1 MSEAPLPLAGV
12 RVLDLSRVLA
22 GPYCTLTLA
31 DMGADVI
38 KIENPDGGDDSRGFT
53 PMHPK
58 DKSQSLYFLNVN
70 RNKRSVALDL
80 KAPAAKAAF
89 LKLLESADV
98 VVENY
103 RTGVMERLGLG
114 YETLKARRPS
124 LIYCAISG
132 YGRSGPNVEVPGYD
146 PIAQAESGL
155 MSLIGE
161 PDHPP
166 VRTGPSI
173 VDMVT
178 GLFASQAITAALRH
192 AALTGEGRFIEATL
206 HETALNMLLNFSG
219 AYLQTG
225 LNPTRSGNTNQ
236 VVQPA
241 ALFEAADGPL
251 VLAVTNDRQFQN
263 LCREILG
270 RPELADDPRFKT
282 NGARVANGAAL
293 REILGQAFKARPRAA
308 LIEQLREAGV
318 ATGAVATVAEAL
330 NTDLVA
336 ARGSIGSY
344 SHPTLGAYRAVKG
357 PARLHD
363 TTAAEPNGAPL
374 LGQHTREILS
384 TLGGLDATA
393 IAALERSGAVKCW
406 QQ

>member
-1 MSEAPLPLAGV
+1 MSEIPLPLSGV

-53 PMHPK
+53 PMHPQ

-89 LKLLESADV
+89 LKLLASADV
-98 VVENY
+98 LVENY

-114 YETLKARRPS
+114 YDVIKAARPS
-124 LIYCAISG
+124 LVFCSISG
-132 YGRSGPNVEVPGYD
+132 YGRHGPNIEVPGYD

-161 PDHPP
+161 PQHPP

-192 AALTGEGRFIEATL
+192 SALTGEGRFIEATL

-219 AYLQTG
+219 SFLQTG
-225 LNPTRSGNTNQ
+225 IDPIRSGNTNQ

-251 VLAVTNDRQFQN
+251 VLAVTNDRQFQS

-270 RPELADDPRFKT
+270 RPDMAEDPRFKT
-282 NGARVANGAAL
+282 NGDRVTHSNEL
-293 REILGQAFKARPRAA
+293 REILSTAFKSRARAE

-318 ATGAVATVAEAL
+318 ATGAVATVGEAL
-330 NTDLVA
+330 TTDLVT
-336 ARGSIGSY
+336 ARGSIGTY
-344 SHPTLGAYRAVKG
+344 SHPTVGSYRALRG

-363 TTAAEPNGAPL
+363 TATPGSKGAPL
-374 LGQHTREILS
+374 LGEHTREVLS
-384 TLGGLDATA
+384 SLAGLDEAA
-393 IAALERSGAVKCW
+393 IDALVKSGAASAP
-406 QQ
+406 

>member
-1 MSEAPLPLAGV
+1 MSLALPLAGV

-38 KIENPDGGDDSRGFT
+38 KIENPDGGDDSRSFS
-53 PMHPK
+53 PHFHAH
-58 DKSQSLYFLNVN
+58 SVYFLTFN

-80 KAPAAKAAF
+80 KAQAGKEVF
-89 LKLLESADV
+89 LKLVEEADV
-98 VVENY
+98 VVENF

-114 YETLKARRPS
+114 FEALKARRAS

-166 VRTGPSI
+166 VRTGPSL

-178 GLFASQAITAALRH
+178 GLFASQAIAAALRD
-192 AALTGEGRFIEATL
+192 AAITGQGRFIEATL
-206 HETALNMLLNFSG
+206 HETALNMLLNFAG
-219 AYLQTG
+219 VNLLTG
-225 LNPTRSGNTNQ
+225 VNQTRSGNTNQ

-241 ALFEAADGPL
+241 ALFDASDGPF

-263 LCREILG
+263 LCTQVLG
-270 RPELADDPRFKT
+270 RPDMAADARYK
-282 NGARVANGAAL
+282 NNAARVTNGAAL
-293 REILGQAFKARPRAA
+293 RAELAAAFKSKRRAE
-308 LIEQLREAGV
+308 LIDQLRNAGV
-318 ATGAVATVAEAL
+318 ATGAVATVEEAMNSSLVKSRVAVAEVDHS
-330 NTDLVA
+330 DLGTY
-336 ARGSIGSY
+336 R
-344 SHPTLGAYRAVKG
+344 TLRTPV
-357 PARLHD
+357 RLHG
-363 TTAAEPNGAPL
+363 TEPPSSRGAAL
-374 LGQHTREILS
+374 LGEHTREVLS
-384 TLGGLDATA
+384 SLASLDEAT
-393 IAALERSGAVKCW
+393 IGALEEAGTIKCSAA
-406 QQ
+406 

>member
-1 MSEAPLPLAGV
+1 MSLDLPLKGV

-31 DMGADVI
+31 DLGADVI
-38 KIENPDGGDDSRGFT
+38 KIENPAGGDEARGFQ
-53 PMHPK
+53 PMHPQ
-58 DKSQSLYFLNVN
+58 DRTQSVYFLNIN

-80 KAPAAKAAF
+80 KDAGAKAAF
-89 LKLLESADV
+89 LKLVEKADV

-124 LIYCAISG
+124 LVYCAISG
-132 YGRSGPNVEVPGYD
+132 YGRNGPNVEVPGYD
-146 PIAQAESGL
+146 PIAQAESGF

-161 PDHPP
+161 PEHPP

-206 HETALNMLLNFSG
+206 QESALNMLLNFG
-219 AYLQTG
+219 AMHLMMG
-225 LNPTRSGNTNQ
+225 ANPTRSGNTNQ

-241 ALFEAADGPL
+241 ALFEAADGPF
-251 VLAVTNDRQFQN
+251 VLAITNDRQFRS
-263 LCREILG
+263 LAREILM
-270 RPELADDPRFKT
+270 RPELAEDARFET
-282 NGARVANGAAL
+282 NGARVANGAELRAL
-293 REILGQAFKARPRAA
+293 LAEAFKSQPRAM
-308 LIEQLREAGV
+308 LIERLREAGV

-330 NTDLVA
+330 SSELVA
-336 ARGSIGSY
+336 ARGAVGTY
-344 SHPTLGAYRAVKG
+344 QHATLASYRAVKG

-363 TTAAEPNGAPL
+363 TAALPPNGAPL
-374 LGQHTREILS
+374 LGQHTREV
-384 TLGGLDATA
+384 LGELAGLDGAA
-393 IAALERSGAVKCW
+393 IGALLQSGAARCLER
-406 QQ
+406 